1 MHHLE
6 RRVDVLRAEINTMQG
21 AMAANRTTVQ
31 DVRRALEANDA
42 AHREAI
48 ARAEERL
55 KALERA
61 KP

>member
-1 MHHLE
+1 M
-6 RRVDVLRAEINTMQG
+6 DVLRAEINTMQA

>member
-6 RRVDVLRAEINTMQG
+6 RRVDVLRAEINAMQ
-21 AMAANRTTVQ
+21 ATMAANRTIVQ

-42 AHREAI
+42 DHREAI